1 MKNVENMLRQAHD
14 VLYDELNRNVREM
27 TTDESNFIRDCLDKM
42 DSWIKDAEGKF
53 GRADASQSKKLVKS
67 SGYLADPTDLAYEAC
82 EYFKGKKPSKIAVA
96 HWLADKFGYE
106 RGKPTD
112 TDFVDTLDSLMMEY
126 PYAYD
131 EYHKDTP
138 DDEYVDFYD
147 AEEEVLS
154 GCHGKS
160 DKRRREKKEDELE
173 SSSRK
178 SVKSSPD
185 MLLRNRAREIFRRF
199 DDLSPDYQEDILIK
213 FDVNDKD
220 DLADYVMAYGNASAI
235 DELDDAVAEA
245 ESKLYSSRNA
255 KTFSKFNRI
264 SSLFIKN
271 DVLKPGKTGI
281 ELDINGW
288 KIINKEGKPTGGE
301 AAEFNSEKAARDS
314 EIFKKLVDR
323 YGADK
328 VRTFKQS

>member
-53 GRADASQSKKLVKS
+53 GRADASQSSKFVKS

-106 RGKPTD
+106 HGKPTD

-131 EYHKDTP
+131 EYHKDIP

-173 SSSRK
+173 SS
-178 SVKSSPD
+178 
-185 MLLRNRAREIFRRF
+185 
-199 DDLSPDYQEDILIK
+199 
-213 FDVNDKD
+213 
-220 DLADYVMAYGNASAI
+220 
-235 DELDDAVAEA
+235 
-245 ESKLYSSRNA
+245 RNA
-255 KTFSKFNRI
+255 RTFSKFNRI
-264 SSLFIKN
+264 SSLFINN

-281 ELDINGW
+281 ELNINGW

-314 EIFKKLVDR
+314 EIFKNLVDR
-323 YGADK
+323 YGEEN
-328 VRTFKQS
+328 VRTFKQD

>member
-1 MKNVENMLRQAHD
+1 MKNVADILRQSHD
-14 VLYDELNRNVREM
+14 VLYDELDRNVREM
-27 TTDESNFIRDCLDKM
+27 TVTESDFIRDCLDEM
-42 DSWIKDAEGKF
+42 DNWIQNAERKF
-53 GRADASQSKKLVKS
+53 KRADSVKS
-67 SGYLADPTDLAYEAC
+67 SRKSIKSGVNVSAFEFMEDLVNEGFKKDVVIDVLESRGIDADDNLDMISQKEIRRGC
-82 EYFKGKKPSKIAVA
+82 EE
-96 HWLADKFGYE
+96 L
-106 RGKPTD
+106 
-112 TDFVDTLDSLMMEY
+112 TLKL
-126 PYAYD
+126 D
-131 EYHKDTP
+131 EINSSRKSIKS
-138 DDEYVDFYD
+138 E
-147 AEEEVLS
+147 
-154 GCHGKS
+154 CHGKS
-160 DKRRREKKEDELE
+160 DKLRREKKEDELE
-173 SSSRK
+173 SSSRYM
-178 SVKSSPD
+178 KSSPD

-220 DLADYVMAYGNASAI
+220 DLADYVMAYGNGSAI
-235 DELDDAVAEA
+235 DELDDAIAEA
-245 ESKLYSSRNA
+245 EIKLYSSRNA

>member
-1 MKNVENMLRQAHD
+1 MKIYRTVDGKLVRGVEVSQSRRRIASANRDEMNRRWEMWENLSEEKKQVLLDDYD
-14 VLYDELNRNVREM
+14 VKNETDLEKALEMCDDSYLIEDSEDTYDIY
-27 TTDESNFIRDCLDKM
+27 SGCH
-42 DSWIKDAEGKF
+42 GK
-53 GRADASQSKKLVKS
+53 SKKLVKS

-96 HWLADKFGYE
+96 HWMADKFGYE

-173 SSSRK
+173 SS
-178 SVKSSPD
+178 
-185 MLLRNRAREIFRRF
+185 
-199 DDLSPDYQEDILIK
+199 
-213 FDVNDKD
+213 
-220 DLADYVMAYGNASAI
+220 
-235 DELDDAVAEA
+235 
-245 ESKLYSSRNA
+245 RNA
-255 KTFSKFNRI
+255 VTFSKFNRI

-271 DVLKPGKTGI
+271 DRLVEGEECVIQIKDKNGRWEDVSYDREKPYWSIK
-281 ELDINGW
+281 
-288 KIINKEGKPTGGE
+288 GKPKMFSDEKTARKSALMKALNDAGYSEE
-301 AAEFNSEKAARDS
+301 AGNLQISMS
-314 EIFKKLVDR
+314 
-323 YGADK
+323 
-328 VRTFKQS
+328 